1 MDCYEDGISFTRKH
15 KGLQDLFQDGE
26 NDADIDPDTVDP
38 NYEKYLQ
45 DDFQDKIV
53 EDVFLAIARY
63 VDSQAVPICEYLTRD
78 DIEVLINELEKD

>member
-15 KGLQDLFQDGE
+15 KGLQDLFQDGK

-38 NYEKYLQ
+38 NYENYLQ

-53 EDVFLAIARY
+53 EDVFLAIAQY

>member
-15 KGLQDLFQDGE
+15 KGLQDLFQDGK

-38 NYEKYLQ
+38 NYENYLQ

-53 EDVFLAIARY
+53 EDAFLAIARY